1 MKRAFRTLS
10 SDSSKSPSGS
20 PPAKRTAPKVGS
32 RRPSAEAPKTP
43 EASPSKK
50 ESLSIANVAN
60 IFIKMRRASDQVK
73 TKPWHIDSSSGE
85 APQSHPG
92 VLEAAMSDQRKAL
105 NHKATFI
112 CSGAVNVG
120 HLLRLSRK
128 QLVEIAE
135 EIGANALVDERCVR
149 VHGISYF
156 LLTRHAIG
164 GIARSVAQNIVPMER
179 SRSM

>member
-1 MKRAFRTLS
+1 
-10 SDSSKSPSGS
+10 
-20 PPAKRTAPKVGS
+20 
-32 RRPSAEAPKTP
+32 
-43 EASPSKK
+43 
-50 ESLSIANVAN
+50 
-60 IFIKMRRASDQVK
+60 MRRASDQVK

-135 EIGANALVDERCVR
+135 EIGANALVDERWDCTICGPKHRPNGTFKVD
-149 VHGISYF
+149 ISYTASAVQCRIPDPHRPVA
-156 LLTRHAIG
+156 LEKAKSVPGLMTIVRHT
-164 GIARSVAQNIVPMER
+164 SND
-179 SRSM
+179 